1 MLAGGDINRVDILGR
16 SYKVIPQ
23 VERKDRFNPKDLNNY
38 YVKTNSGD
46 LIPLGSLVTI
56 KVTPAPPTLPSFN
69 QQNAATIGAV
79 LAPGTS
85 IGEAVNWLNTESA
98 KVLPKGYGHDYLGE
112 SRQYV
117 TEGNALYATFGLAL
131 AIIFLVL
138 AIQFESL
145 RDPLVILVSV
155 PLAICGAL
163 IALAWG
169 ATTLNI
175 YSQIGLI
182 TLIGLITKHGILICE
197 VAKEEQLYHGKNRM
211 EAVME
216 AAKIRLRPILMTTC
230 AMIAGLVP
238 LLYASG
244 AGAASRFSIGIVIVA
259 GLSIGT
265 LFTLF
270 VLPVIYTFLASEHKP
285 LPVFVEEDDGLDNH
299 F

>member
-1 MLAGGDINRVDILGR
+1 M
-16 SYKVIPQ
+16 
-23 VERKDRFNPKDLNNY
+23 
-38 YVKTNSGD
+38 
-46 LIPLGSLVTI
+46 
-56 KVTPAPPTLPSFN
+56 
-69 QQNAATIGAV
+69 
-79 LAPGTS
+79 
-85 IGEAVNWLNTESA
+85 
-98 KVLPKGYGHDYLGE
+98 
-112 SRQYV
+112 
-117 TEGNALYATFGLAL
+117 
-131 AIIFLVL
+131 
-138 AIQFESL
+138 
-145 RDPLVILVSV
+145 

-211 EAVME
+211 DAVME

-244 AGAASRFSIGIVIVA
+244 AGAASRFSIGVVIVA

-285 LPVFVEEDDGLDNH
+285 LPVFVEDDDGLDNH